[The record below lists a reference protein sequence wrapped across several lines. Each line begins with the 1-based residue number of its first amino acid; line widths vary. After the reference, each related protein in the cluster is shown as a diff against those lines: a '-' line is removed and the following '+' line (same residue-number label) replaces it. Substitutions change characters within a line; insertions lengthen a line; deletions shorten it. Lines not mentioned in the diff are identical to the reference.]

1 MNNPYIRARLRIPTN
16 DPQLKKWLD
25 NQGNL
30 SLSVRLLINNYI
42 ATYGAT
48 DVVEHATLTTTI
60 PMADTAPQKPAKK
73 KETKHKPQKT
83 TPKPHP
89 KPEPEPEPEPDPPAT
104 PQTTPPS
111 NTQSKVHN
119 SIATNFFSH

>member
-1 MNNPYIRARLRIPTN
+1 MNNPSIRPRLRIPTD
-16 DPQLKKWLD
+16 DPQLIEWLD
-25 NQGNL
+25 KQGNL
-30 SLSVRLLINNYI
+30 SLSIRLLINNYI

-83 TPKPHP
+83 TPKPQP
-89 KPEPEPEPEPDPPAT
+89 KPKPEPEPDPPT
-104 PQTTPPS
+104 TLKTTPPS